1 MYLCRF
7 KKILIN
13 TSLKKREREREI
25 DSCLKK
31 KSTSW
36 IDFLK
41 CYIALPWDDFNYQR
55 VHYQQSAITSS
66 TLYIEIDLSNTGT
79 RSRRRSSILL
89 RFCRAEYC
97 ASPFCHPPAGFQCCN
112 HGDVAFPQGERVKG
126 VDRTYAS
133 MERLPLLK
141 LTHVSRIWCRINK
154 TAIYILTL
162 DTHIKY
168 LTAIRI

>member
-1 MYLCRF
+1 MLYR
-7 KKILIN
+7 
-13 TSLKKREREREI
+13 S
-25 DSCLKK
+25 
-31 KSTSW
+31 
-36 IDFLK
+36 
-41 CYIALPWDDFNYQR
+41 PPQGDFNYQR
-55 VHYQQSAITSS
+55 VHYQQSATTWS

-126 VDRTYAS
+126 VGRTYAS

-141 LTHVSRIWCRINK
+141 LTRISRLRCHINNVIFSIISFFK
-154 TAIYILTL
+154 FHLNRREIFTQSREINNIEKFYQ
-162 DTHIKY
+162 H
-168 LTAIRI
+168 

>member
-1 MYLCRF
+1 MH
-7 KKILIN
+7 
-13 TSLKKREREREI
+13 
-25 DSCLKK
+25 
-31 KSTSW
+31 
-36 IDFLK
+36 
-41 CYIALPWDDFNYQR
+41 YQR
-55 VHYQQSAITSS
+55 SATTWS

-126 VDRTYAS
+126 VGRTYAS

-141 LTHVSRIWCRINK
+141 LTRVSYLRCHINNGGVFYHFVFQ
-154 TAIYILTL
+154 IYFGKCTREIFIEYLWRKINNN
-162 DTHIKY
+162 IKRFHQRFMCS
-168 LTAIRI
+168 LNM

>member
-1 MYLCRF
+1 M
-7 KKILIN
+7 IS
-13 TSLKKREREREI
+13 TWE
-25 DSCLKK
+25 
-31 KSTSW
+31 KSTSR
-36 IDFLK
+36 IDLLK
-41 CYIALPWDDFNYQR
+41 CYTALYRMIFNYQR
-55 VHYQQSAITSS
+55 VHYQRSATTWS

-126 VDRTYAS
+126 VGRTYAS

-141 LTHVSRIWCRINK
+141 LTRVSRLRCHINIFCHFGFQ
-154 TAIYILTL
+154 IYS
-162 DTHIKY
+162 D
-168 LTAIRI
+168 IREIFIYNIQRNQ

>member
-1 MYLCRF
+1 MH
-7 KKILIN
+7 
-13 TSLKKREREREI
+13 
-25 DSCLKK
+25 
-31 KSTSW
+31 
-36 IDFLK
+36 
-41 CYIALPWDDFNYQR
+41 YQR
-55 VHYQQSAITSS
+55 SATTWS

-126 VDRTYAS
+126 VGRTYAS

-141 LTHVSRIWCRINK
+141 LTRVSRLRCHINNTAMFSVISVFNFIRI
-154 TAIYILTL
+154 
-162 DTHIKY
+162 DEKY
-168 LTAIRI
+168 LYNIQRNQQCKKNSINTSWFY